1 MNFKTV
7 QLLVLMLMIVGLF
20 VLILKYETANALQ
33 PEAQI
38 PGVCEKWSWPKV
50 REREICELA
59 QQVPCLTLW
68 GMWLMSTS
76 ETKDVQK
83 IIAEKYV
90 KRGCLYGAY

>member
-20 VLILKYETANALQ
+20 ILILKYETANALQ

-38 PGVCEKWSWPKV
+38 PGPCEQYNLIDREYEVCRMV
-50 REREICELA
+50 QGA
-59 QQVPCLTLW
+59 PCLALW
-68 GMWLMSTS
+68 GMWLMSS
-76 ETKDVQK
+76 GETKAVQK

>member
-20 VLILKYETANALQ
+20 ILILKYETANALQ

-38 PGVCEKWSWPKV
+38 PGVCEQYNLID
-50 REREICELA
+50 REYEVCRMVQGA
-59 QQVPCLTLW
+59 PCLALW
-68 GMWLMSTS
+68 GMWLMSS
-76 ETKDVQK
+76 GESKAVQK
-83 IIAEKYV
+83 IIAQKYV